1 MQLTDRLL
9 LEMALLLIGLSESLR
24 QNPVLTEYSF
34 VRRYKPRV
42 LTALCVGSFKI
53 EAPVRYCRPTV
64 SVNSVVSVAE

>member
-1 MQLTDRLL
+1 MQLTDWLL

-24 QNPVLTEYSF
+24 QNPVLTEYF
-34 VRRYKPRV
+34 LVRRYKPRV

-53 EAPVRYCRPTV
+53 EVRYCRPTV